1 MKFMGVGELQHPP
14 PRQVGGDKI
23 DSRRSPPPP
32 PPPQPSHW
40 IRPCQ
45 QGSTVGLVPDL
56 EATSMRRAAI
66 RQFLWMLRLSA
77 IASLPQGEASM

>member
-14 PRQVGGDKI
+14 PRRVGGATM
-23 DSRRSPPPP
+23 DSRPSVL
-32 PPPQPSHW
+32 PQPSHW